1 VLNVFL
7 VFVERVA
14 CSKYNSEHIKE

>member
-1 VLNVFL
+1 

-14 CSKYNSEHIKE
+14 KEQYQELCV